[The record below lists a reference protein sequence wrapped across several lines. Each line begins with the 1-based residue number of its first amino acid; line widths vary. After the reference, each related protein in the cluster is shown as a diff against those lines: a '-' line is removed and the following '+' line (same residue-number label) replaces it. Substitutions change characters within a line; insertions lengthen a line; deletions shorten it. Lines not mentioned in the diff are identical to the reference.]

1 MTTASAPLPLPPTE
15 RHISDLL
22 WRIEHAEALLGGLEA
37 DARIVR
43 RELVTARAA
52 LADVARLTLC
62 HANSNSKE
70 VPCNNT
76 KM

>member
-1 MTTASAPLPLPPTE
+1 MTTASAPLPPTE

-43 RELVTARAA
+43 RELDTARAA

-62 HANSNSKE
+62 HDPVKAAKAKESK
-70 VPCNNT
+70 
-76 KM
+76 